1 MYAMSQCQGTSWQL
15 GYCIIKSELQVET
28 IQYNIKCY
36 GMLEYIVCQLFIM
49 ITILIIMLYW
59 LFSKETF
66 WLVIMSAMY
75 MIVKVVNTY
84 QLTGYNYFKLCVGNL
99 MARMLRWHEI
109 MSSFNCMS
117 SIVVCLFSTQF
128 TASHCMY
135 RLKEWH
141 LRQYTAISLISSL
154 NLIIV
159 TKHSEK
165 FKVLLRLKNSG
176 VFKAVSHIF
185 SVH

>member
-75 MIVKVVNTY
+75 MIVKVGNTY
-84 QLTGYNYFKLCVGNL
+84 QLTGYNYFKPCVGNL
-99 MARMLRWHEI
+99 MARILRWLET
-109 MSSFNCMS
+109 MSTFNCMS
-117 SIVVCLFSTQF
+117 SIYNNCACFQPNSQHRIACTGWKSDIFVNT
-128 TASHCMY
+128 
-135 RLKEWH
+135 
-141 LRQYTAISLISSL
+141 
-154 NLIIV
+154 
-159 TKHSEK
+159 
-165 FKVLLRLKNSG
+165 LLY
-176 VFKAVSHIF
+176 H
-185 SVH
+185 